1 MPTDHNIRQLV
12 INKMTDAQYE
22 QAVKNA
28 DELYL
33 TPYSGEGGG
42 TDLPDQTGQSG
53 KFLTTNGS
61 TLSWANVPEGT
72 VTSVRVQATSP
83 VQSSTSTAQS
93 STLNTTISL
102 ANGYGDTKNPYGT
115 KNVNYVLAGPSSG
128 SAAEPTFRAL
138 VKEDIPLASEIATSG
153 GTTTSLVTTG
163 EKYIWDNKQDALTTT
178 NVSSGTLNEAIGFDS
193 NGNLVRGTVS
203 GGGGTDNI
211 QIVSSLPSTSDAQ
224 NNILYK
230 LNNDLYAL
238 TETEQVAGAL
248 SYDDSTNTLTAIV
261 DYDANYI
268 DVYDSSDTLLFTI
281 TLS

>member
-163 EKYIWDNKQDALTTT
+163 EKYIWDNKQVHKFFNKCRFA
-178 NVSSGTLNEAIGFDS
+178 SSYRTYNAYVDIPARTLGDILINIVISHNFSSTLCTFGTLYAEQYIFMKS
-193 NGNLVRGTVS
+193 N
-203 GGGGTDNI
+203 DI
-211 QIVSSLPSTSDAQ
+211 
-224 NNILYK
+224 
-230 LNNDLYAL
+230 
-238 TETEQVAGAL
+238 
-248 SYDDSTNTLTAIV
+248 
-261 DYDANYI
+261 
-268 DVYDSSDTLLFTI
+268 F
-281 TLS
+281 